1 MSSGR
6 EQRIAKRYAK
16 ALFDVCAP
24 ADLDKVEGQLA
35 ALAKIW
41 ATSSDFR
48 ESMSNPRVAE
58 GPRLTVVAAIAEALG
73 GFATEP
79 LKRTLTT
86 LTSLRKTSVIPSLS
100 EIFANFVSEYK
111 KSLLLEVTLAQP
123 ATEGDIAEL
132 QKKLSSSLGGE
143 VKMTVKTDP
152 SLIGGLTV
160 RLGDSFLDR
169 SVAGTLQRV
178 AAQLIR

>member
-24 ADLDKVEGQLA
+24 ADLDKVEAQLK
-35 ALAKIW
+35 ALAQIW

-48 ESMSNPRVAE
+48 ESMNNPRVPEAS
-58 GPRLTVVAAIAEALG
+58 RLEVVAAVAEVLG

-79 LKRTLTT
+79 LKRALTA
-86 LTSLRKTSVIPSLS
+86 LTSLRRASVIPSLS
-100 EIFANFVSEYK
+100 ELFARLVSEYK

-123 ATEGDIAEL
+123 ASEGAIADL

-143 VKMTVKTDP
+143 VKMTVTTDP

-178 AAQLIR
+178 AAQLVR

>member
-6 EQRIAKRYAK
+6 EQRVAKRYAK

-24 ADLDKVEGQLA
+24 ADLDRVEAQLKD
-35 ALAKIW
+35 LARVW
-41 ATSSDFR
+41 ETSQDFR
-48 ESMSNPRVAE
+48 ESLSNPRVSE
-58 GPRLTVVAAIAEALG
+58 SGRVSVIVAIAEALG
-73 GFATEP
+73 GWAAEP
-79 LKRTLTT
+79 LKKTLTILVT
-86 LTSLRKTSVIPSLS
+86 LRKGAVMPALS
-100 EIFANFVSEYK
+100 ETFAHFVSEYK

-123 ATEGDIAEL
+123 VNEGVLAEL

-178 AAQLIR
+178 AAQVVR

>member
-6 EQRIAKRYAK
+6 EQRVAKRYAK

-24 ADLDKVEGQLA
+24 ADLDRVEAQLKNL
-35 ALAKIW
+35 ALVW
-41 ATSSDFR
+41 DTSKDFR
-48 ESMSNPRVAE
+48 ESMSNPRVSE
-58 GPRLTVVAAIAEALG
+58 SSRLSVIVAIADTLG
-73 GFATEP
+73 GWATEP
-79 LKRTLTT
+79 LKKTITT
-86 LTSLRKTSVIPSLS
+86 LVTLRKGAVIPSLS
-100 EIFANFVSEYK
+100 DTFAHYVSEFK

-123 ATEGDIAEL
+123 ANEGVVAEL

-178 AAQLIR
+178 AAQLVR

>member
-6 EQRIAKRYAK
+6 EQRVAKRYAK

-24 ADLDKVEGQLA
+24 ADLDRVEAQLKN
-35 ALAKIW
+35 LAGMWTLSK
-41 ATSSDFR
+41 DFR
-48 ESMSNPRVAE
+48 ESMNNPRIS
-58 GPRLTVVAAIAEALG
+58 GDSRLAVIRALVESLG
-73 GFATEP
+73 GWATEP
-79 LKRTLTT
+79 LNKTITT
-86 LTSLRKTSVIPSLS
+86 LVTLRKGAVIPALS
-100 EIFANFVSEYK
+100 EIFAHYVSEFK
-111 KSLLLEVTLAQP
+111 KSLLLEVTVAQP
-123 ATEGDIAEL
+123 ADEAAVAEL

-143 VKMTVKTDP
+143 VKMTLKTDP

-178 AAQLIR
+178 AAELVR

>member
-6 EQRIAKRYAK
+6 EQRVAKRYAK

-24 ADLDKVEGQLA
+24 ADFDRVEEQLKN
-35 ALAKIW
+35 LAGIW
-41 ATSSDFR
+41 GASKDFR
-48 ESMSNPRVAE
+48 ESMNNPRVSE
-58 GPRLTVVAAIAEALG
+58 SSRLAVVVAVVESLG
-73 GFATEP
+73 GWATDP
-79 LKRTLTT
+79 LNRTITT
-86 LTSLRKTSVIPSLS
+86 LITLRKGAVLPALS
-100 EIFANFVSEYK
+100 EIFAHYVSEYK

-123 ATEGDIAEL
+123 TNEAVVAEL

-143 VKMTVKTDP
+143 VKMNVKTDP

-178 AAQLIR
+178 ATQLIR

>member
-16 ALFDVCAP
+16 ALFDICAP
-24 ADLDKVEGQLA
+24 AELDRVEAQLKS
-35 ALAKIW
+35 LARAW
-41 ATSSDFR
+41 TTSSDFR

-58 GPRLTVVAAIAEALG
+58 GARLAVLGAIADALG

-79 LKRTLTT
+79 LKRTLMT
-86 LTSLRKTSVIPSLS
+86 LTSLRKTSVIPYLS
-100 EIFANFVSEYK
+100 ETFSHFVSEFK
-111 KSLLLEVTLAQP
+111 KSLLLEVTLAEP
-123 ATEGDIAEL
+123 ASEEAIAEL

>member
-6 EQRIAKRYAK
+6 EQRVAKRYAK

-24 ADLDKVEGQLA
+24 ADLDRVEAQLND
-35 ALAKIW
+35 LASIW
-41 ATSSDFR
+41 GASKDFR
-48 ESMSNPRVAE
+48 ESMNNPRVSE
-58 GPRLTVVAAIAEALG
+58 SSRLAVMVAVVESLG
-73 GFATEP
+73 GWATEP
-79 LKRTLTT
+79 LKRTITMLVT
-86 LTSLRKTSVIPSLS
+86 LRKGAVLPALS
-100 EIFANFVSEYK
+100 EVFAHFVSEYK

-123 ATEGDIAEL
+123 TSEAAIAEL

-178 AAQLIR
+178 ATQLVR

>member
-6 EQRIAKRYAK
+6 EHRVAKRYAK

-24 ADLDKVEGQLA
+24 VDLDRVEAQLKD
-35 ALAKIW
+35 LARVW
-41 ATSSDFR
+41 ETSQDFR
-48 ESMSNPRVAE
+48 ESLSNPRVSE
-58 GPRLTVVAAIAEALG
+58 SGRLSVIGAIAEALG
-73 GFATEP
+73 GWAAEP
-79 LKRTLTT
+79 
-86 LTSLRKTSVIPSLS
+86 LRKTLALLVTLRKGAAIPALS
-100 EIFANFVSEYK
+100 DKFAHFVSEYK
-111 KSLLLEVTLAQP
+111 KSLVLEVTLAQP
-123 ATEGDIAEL
+123 VNEGVLADL
-132 QKKLSSSLGGE
+132 QNKLSSSLGGE

-178 AAQLIR
+178 AAQLVR

>member
-24 ADLDKVEGQLA
+24 ADLDRVEAQLKQLA
-35 ALAKIW
+35 QIW
-41 ATSSDFR
+41 AGSSDFR

-58 GPRLTVVAAIAEALG
+58 GARLSVIAGIVEALG

-79 LKRTLTT
+79 LKRTLSA
-86 LTSLRKTSVIPSLS
+86 LTSLRRASVIPSLS
-100 EIFANFVSEYK
+100 ETFSRFVSEYK
-111 KSLLLEVTLAQP
+111 KNLLLEVTLAHS
-123 ATEGDIAEL
+123 ANEVAIAEL

-143 VKMTVKTDP
+143 VKITVRTDP

-178 AAQLIR
+178 AAQLVR

>member
-24 ADLDKVEGQLA
+24 AELDKVEEQLKA
-35 ALAKIW
+35 MAKAW

-58 GPRLTVVAAIAEALG
+58 GSRIVVIGAIADALG

-79 LKRTLTT
+79 LKRTLVT
-86 LTSLRKTSVIPSLS
+86 LTSLRKASVLPSLS
-100 EIFANFVSEYK
+100 QTFSHFVSEFK

-123 ATEGDIAEL
+123 ASEGAIAEL
-132 QKKLSSSLGGE
+132 QKKLSQSLGGE
-143 VKMTVKTDP
+143 VKITVKTDP

>member
-6 EQRIAKRYAK
+6 EQRVAKRYAK

-24 ADLDKVEGQLA
+24 TDLDRVETQLKD
-35 ALAKIW
+35 LARVW
-41 ATSSDFR
+41 ETSGDFR
-48 ESMSNPRVAE
+48 ESLSNPRVSESA
-58 GPRLTVVAAIAEALG
+58 RLSVIVAIAEALG
-73 GFATEP
+73 GWATES
-79 LKRTLTT
+79 LKKTLTILVT
-86 LTSLRKTSVIPSLS
+86 RRKGAVIPDLS
-100 EIFANFVSEYK
+100 ETFAHFVSEYK

-123 ATEGDIAEL
+123 ASEGVIAEL
-132 QKKLSSSLGGE
+132 QQKLSSSLGGE

-178 AAQLIR
+178 AAQLVR

>member
-24 ADLDKVEGQLA
+24 ADLDKVETQLKS
-35 ALAKIW
+35 LAQAW
-41 ATSSDFR
+41 ATSTDFR

-58 GPRLTVVAAIAEALG
+58 GSRLVVIAAVAEALG

-100 EIFANFVSEYK
+100 EIFSHFVSEYK

-123 ATEGDIAEL
+123 ANEGAIAEL

-178 AAQLIR
+178 AAQLVR